1 MINSSDLLLVQ
12 RIVEMGSITKAADSL
27 YLTQSAISHQLREL
41 ELRAG
46 MQLFERVNKKLLL
59 THAGRRVMESAC
71 NILPQLSRLSDDL
84 HSLKYGHPPALRI
97 STECYTCYHW
107 LPEIITKLR
116 KKSDGADIS
125 IVAAATQR
133 PIDFLLN
140 GELDLAIISEV
151 PGQSGINSTPLFTDN
166 LVAVVNKHHPLAK
179 HRSLVTAN
187 DFANEHMI
195 TYDSRET
202 SNVFA
207 KEFFREVQPKKTTRV
222 QLTEAIVEM
231 INANMGISIF
241 ATWVIEPYLKNR
253 DLITLPIKS
262 SFKKRTW
269 RAAWLGKPHPL
280 LPDFT
285 EAVKA
290 QFK

>member
-1 MINSSDLLLVQ
+1 MINSNDLLLVQ
-12 RIVEMGSITKAADSL
+12 RIVEMGSITRAADSL
-27 YLTQSAISHQLREL
+27 YLTQSAISHQLRDL
-41 ELRAG
+41 ELRTG

-71 NILPQLSRLSDDL
+71 TILPQLNRLADDL

-107 LPEIITKLR
+107 LPEIISRLR
-116 KKSDGADIS
+116 KKSAGAEIS
-125 IVAAATQR
+125 IVAAATPR
-133 PIDFLLN
+133 PLDFLLN
-140 GELDLAIISEV
+140 GELDLAIISEI
-151 PGQSGINSTPLFTDN
+151 PAQSGIHHSPLFTDN
-166 LVAVVNKHHPLAK
+166 LVAVVHKQHPLAK
-179 HRSLVTAN
+179 GRSLVTAS
-187 DFANEHMI
+187 DFANEHLI
-195 TYDSRET
+195 TYDSKET

-207 KEFFREVQPKKTTRV
+207 KEFFRDVQPHKVTRV

-231 INANMGISIF
+231 VNANMGISIF

-262 SFKKRTW
+262 SLKKRTW

-290 QFK
+290 HFK